1 MSTEPADPPHDG
13 HSAHGRHSAHDGH
26 SAHEAHSSR
35 DGHSA
40 HEAHSSRDGRSAR
53 EAHGA
58 PGAYAARPLD
68 RRSPL
73 PLWAQ
78 LLDDLR
84 RRMDA
89 GAFTEE
95 FPAEHR
101 LTAEYEVSRHTVR
114 EALRKLRADG
124 LVIAERGRASRLDT
138 RRIQQPLGSLYSL
151 FRELEGQ
158 GVEQRSEVLRLER
171 TADGTIAGHLGLVP
185 DAPLVVLERLR
196 LADGEPLAHDTAY
209 LPAEI
214 AEPLLD
220 ADFGHTSLYGELSR
234 RCAVKV
240 TGGRERI
247 QPFLPDIRQA
257 WLLGLADRE
266 PAFAIERLGRSG
278 ERPVEWRE
286 TVVRGDRFTFVAEWS
301 DSSPAVA
308 LAPRAANPPT
318 APHPHVSDPSA
329 PHVSGPSAPRT
340 SSPPNPGPF
349 PDPSAHAPS
358 EPPSEPSAHP
368 SSCPSA

>member
-1 MSTEPADPPHDG
+1 MTHDQPD
-13 HSAHGRHSAHDGH
+13 SPE
-26 SAHEAHSSR
+26 HEH
-35 DGHSA
+35 
-40 HEAHSSRDGRSAR
+40 
-53 EAHGA
+53 A
-58 PGAYAARPLD
+58 PRPLD

-78 LLDDLR
+78 LFADLR
-84 RRMDA
+84 RRMEA

-101 LTAEYEVSRHTVR
+101 LTGEYEVSRHTVR

-124 LVIAERGRASRLDT
+124 LVIAERGRTSRLDT

-151 FRELEGQ
+151 YRDLEGQ

-171 TADGTIAGHLGLVP
+171 TADGTVAGQLGLVP
-185 DAPLVVLERLR
+185 DAPLIVLERLR

-209 LPAEI
+209 LPAEF
-214 AEPLLD
+214 AEPLLE
-220 ADFGHTSLYGELSR
+220 ADFGHTSLYAELSR
-234 RCAVKV
+234 RCGVKV

-266 PAFAIERLGRSG
+266 AAFAIERLGRAG

-286 TVVRGDRFTFVAEWS
+286 TVVRGDRFAFVAEWS
-301 DSSPAVA
+301 GASPAVA
-308 LAPRAANPPT
+308 LAPRAASPASAGSP
-318 APHPHVSDPSA
+318 PSA
-329 PHVSGPSAPRT
+329 G
-340 SSPPNPGPF
+340 
-349 PDPSAHAPS
+349 
-358 EPPSEPSAHP
+358 PPSPAGSPSPAA
-368 SSCPSA
+368 CPSA

>member
-1 MSTEPADPPHDG
+1 MTNPQPVAD
-13 HSAHGRHSAHDGH
+13 HG
-26 SAHEAHSSR
+26 
-35 DGHSA
+35 
-40 HEAHSSRDGRSAR
+40 
-53 EAHGA
+53 
-58 PGAYAARPLD
+58 PRPLD

-78 LLDDLR
+78 LFDDLR
-84 RRMDA
+84 RRVAA
-89 GAFTEE
+89 GEFTEE

-101 LTAEYEVSRHTVR
+101 LTGEYEVSRHTVR

-151 FRELEGQ
+151 YRDLEGQ

-171 TADGTIAGHLGLVP
+171 TVDGTIARHLGLGP
-185 DAPLVVLERLR
+185 DAPLIVLERLR

-214 AEPLLD
+214 AEPLL
-220 ADFGHTSLYGELSR
+220 ATDFGHTSLYGELSR
-234 RCAVKV
+234 RCGVQV

-266 PAFAIERLGRSG
+266 AAFAIERMGRAG
-278 ERPVEWRE
+278 ARPVEWRE
-286 TVVRGDRFTFVAEWS
+286 TVVRGDRFAFVAEWADGTGAVALS
-301 DSSPAVA
+301 PASPPASSPA
-308 LAPRAANPPT
+308 APTR
-318 APHPHVSDPSA
+318 PSA
-329 PHVSGPSAPRT
+329 
-340 SSPPNPGPF
+340 
-349 PDPSAHAPS
+349 
-358 EPPSEPSAHP
+358 
-368 SSCPSA
+368 

>member
-1 MSTEPADPPHDG
+1 MTPPQPGPPVARGRRTPDGADGGQGGPGPRDPGHRGHEPQPG
-13 HSAHGRHSAHDGH
+13 HG
-26 SAHEAHSSR
+26 
-35 DGHSA
+35 
-40 HEAHSSRDGRSAR
+40 
-53 EAHGA
+53 
-58 PGAYAARPLD
+58 PRPLD
-68 RRSPL
+68 RGSPL

-84 RRMDA
+84 RRMEA

-101 LTAEYEVSRHTVR
+101 LTGEYEVSRHTVR

-151 FRELEGQ
+151 FRDLEAQ

-171 TADGTIAGHLGLVP
+171 TADATVAGHLGLVP

-209 LPAEI
+209 LPADL
-214 AEPLLD
+214 AGPLLD
-220 ADFGHTSLYGELSR
+220 ADFGHTSLYAELAR

-240 TGGRERI
+240 SGGRERI
-247 QPFLPDIRQA
+247 APFLPDIRQA

-266 PAFAIERLGRSG
+266 AAFAIERIGRAGQRS
-278 ERPVEWRE
+278 VEWRE
-286 TVVRGDRFTFVAEWS
+286 TVVRGDRFAFVAEWS
-301 DSSPAVA
+301 DASRAVA
-308 LAPRAANPPT
+308 LAPRAAAPT
-318 APHPHVSDPSA
+318 A
-329 PHVSGPSAPRT
+329 
-340 SSPPNPGPF
+340 
-349 PDPSAHAPS
+349 
-358 EPPSEPSAHP
+358 
-368 SSCPSA
+368 

>member
-1 MSTEPADPPHDG
+1 MTTEQPDG
-13 HSAHGRHSAHDGH
+13 AH
-26 SAHEAHSSR
+26 
-35 DGHSA
+35 
-40 HEAHSSRDGRSAR
+40 
-53 EAHGA
+53 A
-58 PGAYAARPLD
+58 PRPLD

-78 LLDDLR
+78 LFADLR
-84 RRMDA
+84 RRMEA

-101 LTAEYEVSRHTVR
+101 LTGEYEVSRHTVR

-171 TADGTIAGHLGLVP
+171 TVDGTVAGQLGLVP

-214 AEPLLD
+214 AEPLLA

-234 RCAVKV
+234 RCSVKV

-247 QPFLPDIRQA
+247 QPFLPDVRQA

-266 PAFAIERLGRSG
+266 AAFAIERLGRAG

-286 TVVRGDRFTFVAEWS
+286 TVVRGDRFSFVAEWS
-301 DSSPAVA
+301 DESRAVA
-308 LAPRAANPPT
+308 LAPRAAASPG
-318 APHPHVSDPSA
+318 S
-329 PHVSGPSAPRT
+329 
-340 SSPPNPGPF
+340 SSPAAAEPAVSSPVA
-349 PDPSAHAPS
+349 SA
-358 EPPSEPSAHP
+358 SAV
-368 SSCPSA
+368 SCPSA

>member
-1 MSTEPADPPHDG
+1 MSTEPAHLPH
-13 HSAHGRHSAHDGH
+13 
-26 SAHEAHSSR
+26 
-35 DGHSA
+35 
-40 HEAHSSRDGRSAR
+40 
-53 EAHGA
+53 A
-58 PGAYAARPLD
+58 PRPLD

-78 LLDDLR
+78 LLTDLR

-214 AEPLLD
+214 AEPLLE

-234 RCAVKV
+234 RCSVKV

-247 QPFLPDIRQA
+247 HPFLPDIRQA

-301 DSSPAVA
+301 DDSPAVA
-308 LAPRAANPPT
+308 LAPRASSSSSYSSPS
-318 APHPHVSDPSA
+318 SDSSSA
-329 PHVSGPSAPRT
+329 PSQEPSSGPYRY
-340 SSPPNPGPF
+340 
-349 PDPSAHAPS
+349 PDPSPDPS
-358 EPPSEPSAHP
+358 TGPSPEPSLGP
-368 SSCPSA
+368 SRSSSDRSSSCPTA

>member
-1 MSTEPADPPHDG
+1 MTTEPP
-13 HSAHGRHSAHDGH
+13 RQ
-26 SAHEAHSSR
+26 
-35 DGHSA
+35 
-40 HEAHSSRDGRSAR
+40 
-53 EAHGA
+53 GA
-58 PGAYAARPLD
+58 SGPRPLD

-78 LLDDLR
+78 LSADLR
-84 RRMDA
+84 RRMEA
-89 GAFTEE
+89 GEFTAQ

-114 EALRKLRADG
+114 EALRTLRADG

-171 TADGTIAGHLGLVP
+171 TADATVAGHLELVA

-209 LPAEI
+209 LPAEF
-214 AEPLLD
+214 AEPLLA
-220 ADFGHTSLYGELSR
+220 ADFGHTSLYGELSG
-234 RCAVKV
+234 RCGVKV

-266 PAFAIERLGRSG
+266 PAFAIERLGHSG
-278 ERPVEWRE
+278 PRPVEWRE
-286 TVVRGDRFTFVAEWS
+286 TVVRGDRFAFVAEWS
-301 DSSPAVA
+301 DDSRAVA
-308 LAPRAANPPT
+308 LAPRAAC
-318 APHPHVSDPSA
+318 
-329 PHVSGPSAPRT
+329 
-340 SSPPNPGPF
+340 
-349 PDPSAHAPS
+349 
-358 EPPSEPSAHP
+358 P
-368 SSCPSA
+368 SS

>member
-1 MSTEPADPPHDG
+1 MSTEPADPPHGG
-13 HSAHGRHSAHDGH
+13 HGTNREHGMNHEHGAH
-26 SAHEAHSSR
+26 
-35 DGHSA
+35 
-40 HEAHSSRDGRSAR
+40 SAR
-53 EAHGA
+53 EAHAA
-58 PGAYAARPLD
+58 PGAHAPRPLD

-78 LLDDLR
+78 LLADLR

-101 LTAEYEVSRHTVR
+101 LTVEYEVSRHTVR

-124 LVIAERGRASRLDT
+124 LVIAERGRASRLDP

-308 LAPRAANPPT
+308 LAPRAATPPA
-318 APHPHVSDPSA
+318 APPPHAAGPAARHAAGLSA
-329 PHVSGPSAPRT
+329 PHA
-340 SSPPNPGPF
+340 SSPPPAPS
-349 PDPSAHAPS
+349 PDPSAHATSDPNPS
-358 EPPSEPSAHP
+358 AHAPSEPSAHP

>member
-1 MSTEPADPPHDG
+1 MTAHPPG
-13 HSAHGRHSAHDGH
+13 
-26 SAHEAHSSR
+26 
-35 DGHSA
+35 
-40 HEAHSSRDGRSAR
+40 
-53 EAHGA
+53 
-58 PGAYAARPLD
+58 PRPLD

-78 LLDDLR
+78 LSEDLR
-84 RRMDA
+84 RRMEA
-89 GAFTEE
+89 GEFTDE

-101 LTAEYEVSRHTVR
+101 LTGEYEVSRHTVR

-124 LVIAERGRASRLDT
+124 LVIAERGRASRLNT

-171 TADGTIAGHLGLVP
+171 TADGPVADQLGLVP
-185 DAPLVVLERLR
+185 DAPLIVLERLR
-196 LADGEPLAHDTAY
+196 LADGEPLAHDTTY
-209 LPAEI
+209 LPAEV

-220 ADFGHTSLYGELSR
+220 ADFRHTSLYGELQQ
-234 RCAVKV
+234 RCGVKV

-247 QPFLPDIRQA
+247 HPFLPDIRQA

-286 TVVRGDRFTFVAEWS
+286 TVVRGDRFTFVAEWTG
-301 DSSPAVA
+301 DSRAVE
-308 LAPRAANPPT
+308 LAPRA
-318 APHPHVSDPSA
+318 
-329 PHVSGPSAPRT
+329 
-340 SSPPNPGPF
+340 
-349 PDPSAHAPS
+349 
-358 EPPSEPSAHP
+358 
-368 SSCPSA
+368 SCPS

>member
-1 MSTEPADPPHDG
+1 MA
-13 HSAHGRHSAHDGH
+13 
-26 SAHEAHSSR
+26 
-35 DGHSA
+35 
-40 HEAHSSRDGRSAR
+40 
-53 EAHGA
+53 
-58 PGAYAARPLD
+58 
-68 RRSPL
+68 
-73 PLWAQ
+73 
-78 LLDDLR
+78 
-84 RRMDA
+84 A
-89 GAFTEE
+89 GAFTDE

-101 LTAEYEVSRHTVR
+101 LTGEYAVSRHTVR

-214 AEPLLD
+214 AEPLLE

-234 RCAVKV
+234 RCSVKV

-247 QPFLPDIRQA
+247 QPFLPDVRQA

-266 PAFAIERLGRSG
+266 AAFAIERLGRAG

-301 DSSPAVA
+301 DDSRNVA
-308 LAPRAANPPT
+308 LAPRAA
-318 APHPHVSDPSA
+318 
-329 PHVSGPSAPRT
+329 
-340 SSPPNPGPF
+340 
-349 PDPSAHAPS
+349 APS
-358 EPPSEPSAHP
+358 PDGYPSSA
-368 SSCPSA
+368 SCPSA

>member
-1 MSTEPADPPHDG
+1 MTTEQPDG
-13 HSAHGRHSAHDGH
+13 AH
-26 SAHEAHSSR
+26 
-35 DGHSA
+35 
-40 HEAHSSRDGRSAR
+40 
-53 EAHGA
+53 A
-58 PGAYAARPLD
+58 PRPLD

-78 LLDDLR
+78 LFADLR
-84 RRMDA
+84 RRMEA

-101 LTAEYEVSRHTVR
+101 LTGEYEVSRHTVR

-171 TADGTIAGHLGLVP
+171 TVDGTVAGHLGLVP

-214 AEPLLD
+214 AEPLLA

-234 RCAVKV
+234 RCSVKV

-247 QPFLPDIRQA
+247 QPFLPDVRQA

-266 PAFAIERLGRSG
+266 AAFAIERLGRAG

-286 TVVRGDRFTFVAEWS
+286 TVVRGDRFSFVAEWS
-301 DSSPAVA
+301 DESRAVA
-308 LAPRAANPPT
+308 LAPRAAASP
-318 APHPHVSDPSA
+318 ASSSADSA
-329 PHVSGPSAPRT
+329 PASA
-340 SSPPNPGPF
+340 SPVA
-349 PDPSAHAPS
+349 SA
-358 EPPSEPSAHP
+358 SAV
-368 SSCPSA
+368 SCPSA

>member
-1 MSTEPADPPHDG
+1 MTKPQPVAD
-13 HSAHGRHSAHDGH
+13 HG
-26 SAHEAHSSR
+26 
-35 DGHSA
+35 
-40 HEAHSSRDGRSAR
+40 
-53 EAHGA
+53 
-58 PGAYAARPLD
+58 PRPLD

-78 LLDDLR
+78 LFDDLR
-84 RRMDA
+84 RRVAA
-89 GAFTEE
+89 GEFTEE

-101 LTAEYEVSRHTVR
+101 LTGEYEVSRHTVR

-151 FRELEGQ
+151 YRDLEGQ

-171 TADGTIAGHLGLVP
+171 TADGTIAGHLGLP
-185 DAPLVVLERLR
+185 PEAPLIVLERLR

-214 AEPLLD
+214 AEPLL
-220 ADFGHTSLYGELSR
+220 ATDFGHTSLYGELSR
-234 RCAVKV
+234 RCGVQV

-266 PAFAIERLGRSG
+266 AAFAIERLGRAG
-278 ERPVEWRE
+278 ARPVEWRE
-286 TVVRGDRFTFVAEWS
+286 TVVRGDRFAFVAEWADGTGAVALS
-301 DSSPAVA
+301 PASSPAS
-308 LAPRAANPPT
+308 PT
-318 APHPHVSDPSA
+318 RPS
-329 PHVSGPSAPRT
+329 V
-340 SSPPNPGPF
+340 
-349 PDPSAHAPS
+349 
-358 EPPSEPSAHP
+358 
-368 SSCPSA
+368 

>member
-1 MSTEPADPPHDG
+1 MTTEPSDG
-13 HSAHGRHSAHDGH
+13 AHAS
-26 SAHEAHSSR
+26 
-35 DGHSA
+35 
-40 HEAHSSRDGRSAR
+40 
-53 EAHGA
+53 
-58 PGAYAARPLD
+58 RPLD

-78 LLDDLR
+78 LLNDLR
-84 RRMDA
+84 RRMEA

-101 LTAEYEVSRHTVR
+101 LTGEYEVSRHTVR
-114 EALRKLRADG
+114 EALRQLRADG

-158 GVEQRSEVLRLER
+158 GLEQRSEVLRLER
-171 TADGTIAGHLGLVP
+171 TADATVAGHLGLVP

-196 LADGEPLAHDTAY
+196 LADGEALAHDTAY
-209 LPAEI
+209 LPVEI
-214 AEPLLD
+214 AEPLLET
-220 ADFGHTSLYGELSR
+220 DFGHTSLYGELAR
-234 RCAVKV
+234 RCGVKV

-266 PAFAIERLGRSG
+266 AAFAIERLGRAG

-301 DSSPAVA
+301 DDSPAVA
-308 LAPRAANPPT
+308 LAPRA
-318 APHPHVSDPSA
+318 
-329 PHVSGPSAPRT
+329 
-340 SSPPNPGPF
+340 
-349 PDPSAHAPS
+349 
-358 EPPSEPSAHP
+358 
-368 SSCPSA
+368 SCPSS

>member
-1 MSTEPADPPHDG
+1 MTNEPPH
-13 HSAHGRHSAHDGH
+13 
-26 SAHEAHSSR
+26 
-35 DGHSA
+35 
-40 HEAHSSRDGRSAR
+40 
-53 EAHGA
+53 GA
-58 PGAYAARPLD
+58 DRPRPLD

-78 LLDDLR
+78 LSADLR
-84 RRMDA
+84 RRVEA

-171 TADGTIAGHLGLVP
+171 TADATIADRLGLVAN
-185 DAPLVVLERLR
+185 APLVVLERLR

-209 LPAEI
+209 LPAEF
-214 AEPLLD
+214 AEPLLE
-220 ADFGHTSLYGELSR
+220 ADFGRTSLYGELSG
-234 RCAVKV
+234 RCGVKV

-247 QPFLPDIRQA
+247 APFLPDVRQA

-266 PAFAIERLGRSG
+266 AAFAIERLGRAG

-286 TVVRGDRFTFVAEWS
+286 TVVRGDRFTFTAEWS
-301 DSSPAVA
+301 GASRAVA
-308 LAPRAANPPT
+308 LAPRATCP
-318 APHPHVSDPSA
+318 AP
-329 PHVSGPSAPRT
+329 
-340 SSPPNPGPF
+340 
-349 PDPSAHAPS
+349 
-358 EPPSEPSAHP
+358 
-368 SSCPSA
+368 

>member
-1 MSTEPADPPHDG
+1 MTTEPPDG
-13 HSAHGRHSAHDGH
+13 
-26 SAHEAHSSR
+26 AHEPRA
-35 DGHSA
+35 
-40 HEAHSSRDGRSAR
+40 
-53 EAHGA
+53 
-58 PGAYAARPLD
+58 LD
-68 RRSPL
+68 RHSPL

-78 LLDDLR
+78 LFADLR
-84 RRMDA
+84 RRMEA
-89 GAFTEE
+89 GAFHAE

-101 LTAEYEVSRHTVR
+101 LTGEYGVSRHTVR

-171 TADGTIAGHLGLVP
+171 TADGTIAGHLGLIP
-185 DAPLVVLERLR
+185 DAPLIVLERLR

-209 LPAEI
+209 LPAEA
-214 AEPLLD
+214 AEPLLE

-234 RCAVKV
+234 RCGVKV

-247 QPFLPDIRQA
+247 HPFLPDIRQA

-266 PAFAIERLGRSG
+266 PAFAIERLGRAG

-301 DSSPAVA
+301 DNSRAVA
-308 LAPRAANPPT
+308 LAPRA
-318 APHPHVSDPSA
+318 
-329 PHVSGPSAPRT
+329 
-340 SSPPNPGPF
+340 
-349 PDPSAHAPS
+349 
-358 EPPSEPSAHP
+358 
-368 SSCPSA
+368 SCPSS

>member
-1 MSTEPADPPHDG
+1 MTPPQPEH
-13 HSAHGRHSAHDGH
+13 
-26 SAHEAHSSR
+26 
-35 DGHSA
+35 
-40 HEAHSSRDGRSAR
+40 
-53 EAHGA
+53 
-58 PGAYAARPLD
+58 PGAHRRPDPQAGAGGHAPYGPRPLD
-68 RRSPL
+68 RGSPL

-84 RRMDA
+84 RRMNA

-101 LTAEYEVSRHTVR
+101 LTSEYEVSRHTVR

-151 FRELEGQ
+151 FRDLEAQ

-171 TADGTIAGHLGLVP
+171 TADATVAGHLGLVP

-196 LADGEPLAHDTAY
+196 LADGEPLAHDTSY
-209 LPAEI
+209 LPADL
-214 AEPLLD
+214 AEPLLE
-220 ADFGHTSLYGELSR
+220 ADFGHTSLYGELAR
-234 RCAVKV
+234 RCGVRV

-247 QPFLPDIRQA
+247 APFLPDIRQA

-266 PAFAIERLGRSG
+266 AAFAIERVGRAG
-278 ERPVEWRE
+278 ERVVEWRE

-301 DSSPAVA
+301 DASRAVA
-308 LAPRAANPPT
+308 LAPRAA
-318 APHPHVSDPSA
+318 APSA
-329 PHVSGPSAPRT
+329 
-340 SSPPNPGPF
+340 
-349 PDPSAHAPS
+349 
-358 EPPSEPSAHP
+358 
-368 SSCPSA
+368 

>member
-1 MSTEPADPPHDG
+1 MTTEPPTD
-13 HSAHGRHSAHDGH
+13 
-26 SAHEAHSSR
+26 
-35 DGHSA
+35 
-40 HEAHSSRDGRSAR
+40 
-53 EAHGA
+53 GA
-58 PGAYAARPLD
+58 PGGHGPRPLD

-78 LLDDLR
+78 LFDDLR
-84 RRMDA
+84 RRMAA

-124 LVIAERGRASRLDT
+124 LVIAERGRGSRLDT

-171 TADGTIAGHLGLVP
+171 TADGTVAGHLGLIP

-214 AEPLLD
+214 AEPLLE

-234 RCAVKV
+234 RCSVKV

-266 PAFAIERLGRSG
+266 PAFAIERLGRAG

-301 DSSPAVA
+301 DDSRKVA
-308 LAPRAANPPT
+308 LAPRAA
-318 APHPHVSDPSA
+318 SPSA
-329 PHVSGPSAPRT
+329 VTSPSSVASPSAVT
-340 SSPPNPGPF
+340 SPSSVAS
-349 PDPSAHAPS
+349 PSAVTSQSSGASPS
-358 EPPSEPSAHP
+358 SVASPSAAASP
-368 SSCPSA
+368 SSASCPSA

>member
-1 MSTEPADPPHDG
+1 MTPPQHGSTG
-13 HSAHGRHSAHDGH
+13 AHHRDTPEGRPG
-26 SAHEAHSSR
+26 SSTP
-35 DGHSA
+35 GGP
-40 HEAHSSRDGRSAR
+40 E
-53 EAHGA
+53 GA
-58 PGAYAARPLD
+58 PGGDPEIRAHDPYGPRPLD
-68 RRSPL
+68 RGSPL

-78 LLDDLR
+78 LLADLR

-101 LTAEYEVSRHTVR
+101 LTGEYEVSRHTVR

-151 FRELEGQ
+151 FRDLEAQ

-171 TADGTIAGHLGLVP
+171 TADATVAGHLGVVP

-209 LPAEI
+209 LPADI

-220 ADFGHTSLYGELSR
+220 ADFGHTSLYGELAR
-234 RCAVKV
+234 RCGVKV
-240 TGGRERI
+240 SGGRERI
-247 QPFLPDIRQA
+247 APFLPDIRQA

-266 PAFAIERLGRSG
+266 AAFAIERLGRAG

-286 TVVRGDRFTFVAEWS
+286 TVVRGDRFAFVAEWS
-301 DSSPAVA
+301 DASRAVA
-308 LAPRAANPPT
+308 LAPRAA
-318 APHPHVSDPSA
+318 APSA
-329 PHVSGPSAPRT
+329 
-340 SSPPNPGPF
+340 
-349 PDPSAHAPS
+349 
-358 EPPSEPSAHP
+358 
-368 SSCPSA
+368 

>member
-1 MSTEPADPPHDG
+1 MTTEPEQPG
-13 HSAHGRHSAHDGH
+13 AHGRPDP
-26 SAHEAHSSR
+26 
-35 DGHSA
+35 
-40 HEAHSSRDGRSAR
+40 
-53 EAHGA
+53 HG
-58 PGAYAARPLD
+58 PRPLD

-78 LLDDLR
+78 LFADLR
-84 RRMDA
+84 RRMEA

-101 LTAEYEVSRHTVR
+101 LTGEYEVSRHTVR
-114 EALRKLRADG
+114 EALRRLRADG

-171 TADGTIAGHLGLVP
+171 TADGTVAGHLGLIP

-209 LPAEI
+209 LPAEV

-220 ADFGHTSLYGELSR
+220 ADFGHTSLYGELSA
-234 RCAVKV
+234 RCGVKV
-240 TGGRERI
+240 DGGRERI
-247 QPFLPDIRQA
+247 APFLPDIRQA

-266 PAFAIERLGRSG
+266 PAFAIERVGRAG

-301 DSSPAVA
+301 GDSRAVA
-308 LAPRAANPPT
+308 LAPRAA
-318 APHPHVSDPSA
+318 
-329 PHVSGPSAPRT
+329 
-340 SSPPNPGPF
+340 
-349 PDPSAHAPS
+349 
-358 EPPSEPSAHP
+358 
-368 SSCPSA
+368 CPSA